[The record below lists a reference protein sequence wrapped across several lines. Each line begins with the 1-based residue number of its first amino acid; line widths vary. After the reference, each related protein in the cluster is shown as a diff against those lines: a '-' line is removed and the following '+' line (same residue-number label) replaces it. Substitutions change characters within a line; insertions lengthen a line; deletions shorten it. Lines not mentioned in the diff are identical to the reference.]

1 MFKSNFLNEIST
13 RGFIYQSSDIE
24 DLDTLMNQKA
34 ITAYIGFDIT
44 SDSLHIGS
52 LLQLMLLHWLDY
64 YDHKTIA
71 LIGGGTTLIGD
82 PSGKDEG
89 RKILQLQDI
98 ENNIVKIEKIFEK
111 FINLKDKA
119 KIINNYEWLSDI
131 NYINFLRDV
140 GSRVTINKMLTFES
154 VKNRLDRE
162 QPLTFLEFNYMLL
175 QAYDYYHLNKEYD
188 CELQLGGSD
197 QWGNIV
203 SGIDLIRRL
212 NNKKTFAITSPLIT
226 NNDGSKMGKTADGAI
241 WLDECKLSNYDFYQF
256 WRNADDTDVP
266 KFLHFFT
273 KLPLEEISK
282 LSKLKGQEIN
292 EAKKILV
299 KTNSAEYKSEK
310 LTEIALVTVDIKG
323 VGLYTLGPYRKDLTE
338 EQKKEYANLFKK
350 YFLKTFVSR
359 LTDYSEPKIDVIS
372 AEKKNEKYTIV
383 SSILL
388 ATDKKP
394 EVKIDWRVYTKNPN
408 KPLIRDLIIEGL
420 SLART
425 QKEEFSSIIESNDGD
440 INALFNKLREFINS

>member
-292 EAKKILV
+292 EAKKILAFEV
-299 KTNSAEYKSEK
+299 TKITRGEEQAKEAKEISYNIFANNTLDDRINSFRVSSKEILISSFSLLDAVEK
-310 LTEIALVTVDIKG
+310 LQLVKSRSETKRLIKSNG
-323 VGLYTLGPYRKDLTE
+323 IKVNDENYHNNDFSLSSY
-338 EQKKEYANLFKK
+338 
-350 YFLKTFVSR
+350 
-359 LTDYSEPKIDVIS
+359 IS
-372 AEKKNEKYTIV
+372 KNEIKISV
-383 SSILL
+383 G
-388 ATDKKP
+388 KK
-394 EVKIDWRVYTKNPN
+394 KIG
-408 KPLIRDLIIEGL
+408 II
-420 SLART
+420 
-425 QKEEFSSIIESNDGD
+425 KII
-440 INALFNKLREFINS
+440 

>member
-1 MFKSNFLNEIST
+1 MFKSNFLNEISI
-13 RGFIYQSSDIE
+13 RGFIYQATDID
-24 DLDTLMNQKA
+24 DLDTLMNQKK
-34 ITAYIGFDIT
+34 IRAYIGFDIT

-52 LLQLMLLHWLDY
+52 LVQLMLLHWLDY

-71 LIGGGTTLIGD
+71 LMGGGTTLVGD

-89 RKILQLQDI
+89 RKILQPQDI

-131 NYINFLRDV
+131 NYINFLRDI

-256 WRNADDTDVP
+256 WRNVDDADVP
-266 KFLHFFT
+266 VFLHLFT

-292 EAKKILV
+292 EAKKILAFEV
-299 KTNSAEYKSEK
+299 TKITRGEEQAKEAKEISYNIFTNNTLDDRINSFRVSSKEIRISSFSLLDAVEK
-310 LTEIALVTVDIKG
+310 LQLVKSRSEAKRLIKSNG
-323 VGLYTLGPYRKDLTE
+323 IKVNDENYNNSDFSLSSY
-338 EQKKEYANLFKK
+338 
-350 YFLKTFVSR
+350 
-359 LTDYSEPKIDVIS
+359 IS
-372 AEKKNEKYTIV
+372 KNEIKISV
-383 SSILL
+383 GR
-388 ATDKKP
+388 KKIGII
-394 EVKIDWRVYTKNPN
+394 KI
-408 KPLIRDLIIEGL
+408 I
-420 SLART
+420 
-425 QKEEFSSIIESNDGD
+425 
-440 INALFNKLREFINS
+440 